1 MNTPLGLEF
10 INNLRPVEYKLKEEN
25 EPIAHHGLIAQE
37 LDKLIKDMNYNFGG
51 IKNNNDNYTIGYTEL
66 IAPMIKAIQELTIKN
81 KDLSEQAKELSEQN
95 KELSK
100 QTKELYNYN
109 LKLDERINK
118 LEKK

>member
-1 MNTPLGLEF
+1 
-10 INNLRPVEYKLKEEN
+10 
-25 EPIAHHGLIAQE
+25 
-37 LDKLIKDMNYNFGG
+37 MNYNFGG

-95 KELSK
+95 KEL
-100 QTKELYNYN
+100 YNYN